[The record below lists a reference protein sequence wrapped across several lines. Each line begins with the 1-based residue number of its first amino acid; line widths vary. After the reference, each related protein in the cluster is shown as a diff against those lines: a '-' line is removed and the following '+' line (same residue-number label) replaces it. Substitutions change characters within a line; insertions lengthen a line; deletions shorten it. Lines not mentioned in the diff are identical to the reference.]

1 MSVAYKAV
9 QWNRHKKVYDAIV
22 VAAIVLFVA
31 AFVGASRIG
40 LPAERSVGDEVL
52 ILRALGLCA
61 AVLLHVI
68 LCIGPLARL
77 DPRFSPLLYNR
88 RHLGVCTFLV
98 ALAHAIIAIGYY
110 GGFGV
115 HNPALAVLADSGSFA
130 SVSGF
135 PFEVLGLVSLSILFV
150 MAATS
155 HDFWLKNLGPVA
167 WKRLHMS
174 VYVAYAALVL
184 HVALGALQSE
194 RSPLAEGL
202 TLAGVVIVATLHLVA
217 GLLESRRSARASAA
231 TGAWVDVA
239 DVDEIPMDRAK
250 VVCLAGR
257 ERVALFRHERGFSAI
272 SNVCAHQ
279 GGPIGE
285 GKIVGGC
292 VTCPWHGYQ
301 YLAENGQSPPPFTEK
316 LPTYQ
321 VRVQGRRILLNPEP
335 LPPGTP
341 CTPARPG
348 SESEAG
354 GA

>member
-1 MSVAYKAV
+1 MSIAYKPV
-9 QWNRHKKVYDAIV
+9 QWNRHKKVYDGLV
-22 VAAIVLFVA
+22 VAGIVLFVA
-31 AFVGASRIG
+31 VFVAAGKAAWRGVNSI
-40 LPAERSVGDEVL
+40 GDEVL
-52 ILRALGLCA
+52 ILRALGVCG
-61 AVLLHVI
+61 VGLLHII

-77 DPRFSPLLYNR
+77 DPRFSALLYNR

-98 ALAHAIIAIGYY
+98 ALAHAAVATGYY

-115 HNPALAVLADSGSFA
+115 RSPVSALLADSGSFA

-135 PFEVLGLVSLSILFV
+135 PFEVLGLVTLLILFV

-155 HDFWLKNLGPVA
+155 HDFWLKNLGPVV
-167 WKRLHMS
+167 WKRLHMLVYGAYGS
-174 VYVAYAALVL
+174 VVL
-184 HVALGALQSE
+184 HVALGSLQSE
-194 RSPLAEGL
+194 RHPAPAAVLGL
-202 TLAGVVIVATLHLVA
+202 GVLVVSVLHIVA
-217 GLLESRRSARASAA
+217 GRREAQRDASAVA
-231 TGAWVDVA
+231 PVSWVDVA
-239 DVDEIPMDRAK
+239 SVDEIPMDRAK
-250 VVCLAGR
+250 VVCLQGR
-257 ERVALFRHERGFSAI
+257 ERVALFRHERGISAI

-321 VRVQGRRILLNPEP
+321 VRIQGARVLLNPEP
-335 LPPGTP
+335 LVPGTHVE
-341 CTPARPG
+341 PARPEAG
-348 SESEAG
+348 KGAG